1 MTLVAVQGSIR
12 LESRAA
18 AAWKA
23 MVADCRGE
31 TGVTLRITSPYGG
44 HRTLAQQWAMWR
56 DRSTSTNGKVAWPGT
71 SVHGSGRC
79 VDVNNWG
86 LVDGWLRANAREY
99 GFSRTIAGE
108 PWHFQ
113 HNGTTYPAGGG
124 SAYIPELE
132 EDDMA
137 RMSQAHYDEGGVRKR
152 IAFVPGTPWY
162 LEWNEGGSAITN
174 GLKSSQVSGNSIPIT
189 KSMRDAIVAAAN
201 RVQTPN

>member
-12 LESRAA
+12 LESRTA

-23 MVADCRGE
+23 MVADCRAE
-31 TGVTLRITSPYGG
+31 TGVTLLITSPYGG

-79 VDVNNWG
+79 VDINNWG
-86 LVDGWLRANAREY
+86 RVDKWLRANSRDY
-99 GFSRTIAGE
+99 GFTRTISGE

-113 HNGTTYPAGGG
+113 HDGKTQPAGGG
-124 SAYIPELE
+124 SAIIPDSE

-137 RMSQAHYDEGGVRKR
+137 RMSQAHYNDGGVRKR
-152 IAFVPGTPWY
+152 IAFVPGSPWY
-162 LEWNEGGSAITN
+162 LEWNEAGSTIAS
-174 GLKSSQVSGNSIPIT
+174 GLKTSQVSGPSIEIT
-189 KSMRDAIVAAAN
+189 KSMRDAIVAAAE
-201 RVQTPN
+201 RVTQE

>member
-18 AAWKA
+18 AAWQA
-23 MVADCRGE
+23 MVADCRSE

-56 DRSTSTNGKVAWPGT
+56 DRSTSTNGKVAFPGF

-79 VDVNNWG
+79 VDINNWFSA
-86 LVDGWLRANAREY
+86 DRWLRANARDY
-99 GFSRTIAGE
+99 GFTRTIPGE
-108 PWHFQ
+108 LWHFQ
-113 HNGTTYPAGGG
+113 HSGKTQPAGGG
-124 SAYIPELE
+124 SAPIPDIE

-137 RMSQAHYDEGGVRKR
+137 RMSQAHYTDGGVRKR

-162 LEWNEGGSAITN
+162 LEWNEAGSTIAS
-174 GLKSSQVSGNSIPIT
+174 GLKASQGSGRSIEIT

-201 RVQTPN
+201 RVQGP